1 MNNDL
6 GAVELVGKGERGGK
20 REAFPTASDSVRR
33 RRIVHKSTAPVFG
46 FGVAARR
53 TLGTPS
59 PWESKE
65 RHAASD

>member
-1 MNNDL
+1 MTWGRWSL
-6 GAVELVGKGERGGK
+6 LAKGKAVGDAK
-20 REAFPTASDSVRR
+20 RFPAQAARFAGRR
-33 RRIVHKSTAPVFG
+33 MVHPSTAPVFG